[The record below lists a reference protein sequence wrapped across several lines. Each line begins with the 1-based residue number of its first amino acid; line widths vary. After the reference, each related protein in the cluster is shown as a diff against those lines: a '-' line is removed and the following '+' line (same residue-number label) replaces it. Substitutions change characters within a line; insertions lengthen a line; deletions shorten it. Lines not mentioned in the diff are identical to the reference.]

1 MLFWRVLTCSDS
13 VCDSEWPQICVQDV
27 CIICSAGSLQ
37 KRQGWMLET
46 IQNDTKRQVV
56 PLPARRARERSGWLS
71 SQWHSASWH
80 PARAT
85 SHAEAMQRK
94 SKKRVGMN
102 RYQKFVGCWWAIC
115 CPCLSAFPFAPRPSH
130 CSPSWHS
137 ALLAQAEW
145 GSVTVKQESEGWKC
159 DDDTALSRTHS
170 IRLLLLCNDL
180 KRWKNWA
187 ILNPKN
193 EKPSRYLKW
202 YSVKFW
208 LHAGSAMVS

>member
-1 MLFWRVLTCSDS
+1 MTPPCSGCHKVARIQFMSWCEQHLNYHVKYKSQDISRNHVVLTCSDS

-94 SKKRVGMN
+94 SKKCVGMN
-102 RYQKFVGCWWAIC
+102 RCQKFVGCWWVPYAV
-115 CPCLSAFPFAPRPSH
+115 LVFRLF
-130 CSPSWHS
+130 
-137 ALLAQAEW
+137 
-145 GSVTVKQESEGWKC
+145 
-159 DDDTALSRTHS
+159 
-170 IRLLLLCNDL
+170 LLLLVL
-180 KRWKNWA
+180 LTA
-187 ILNPKN
+187 LLPGIL
-193 EKPSRYLKW
+193 LC
-202 YSVKFW
+202 
-208 LHAGSAMVS
+208 